1 MTFPLARLG
10 PWCKRRVSLCL
21 LAIMALLAAP
31 GQAVWAAEATAE
43 PLQVT
48 DSYLE
53 LRTGPGRGFPIFFVV
68 EKSEWITITLRHTD
82 WYRVLSAGGKQGWVT
97 RKQLETTL
105 TQAGGT
111 TTFRDLLLDDYLR
124 RRVEFGAAWGRFK
137 TEPMLKVFAG
147 YRLAES
153 VNVEATIGQVQGVF
167 SGTDFWHVNLQTE
180 PWSDQRFSPFFGVG
194 FGRFKNIPNL
204 SLVSALPTNANL
216 ANATLGLRLYLSERI
231 VLRTDYSIY
240 TAFVADTR
248 STEYRAIT
256 AGLSFFF

>member
-1 MTFPLARLG
+1 MTLALARLG

-21 LAIMALLAAP
+21 LAAAALAGLP
-31 GQAVWAAEATAE
+31 GQAARAAEATAE
-43 PLQVT
+43 ALQVT

-68 EKSEWITITLRHTD
+68 KKSEWITIELRHTD
-82 WYRVLSAGGKQGWVT
+82 WYRVFTAGGKQGWVT

-153 VNVEATIGQVQGVF
+153 VNVEATVGQVQGVF

-216 ANATLGLRLYLSERI
+216 ANATLGLRFYLSERI

-248 STEYRAIT
+248 STEYRAVT

>member
-1 MTFPLARLG
+1 MTPARARLG
-10 PWCKRRVSLCL
+10 SWCKRRVSPCL
-21 LAIMALLAAP
+21 LAAVLAGLWP
-31 GQAVWAAEATAE
+31 GQAVRAADDKVE

-48 DSYLE
+48 DAYIE
-53 LRTGPGRGFPIFFVV
+53 LRTGPGRGFPIFFVA
-68 EKSEWITITLRHTD
+68 EKSEWITIELRHTD
-82 WYRVLSAGGKQGWVT
+82 WYRVRTAGGKQGWVQ

-105 TQAGGT
+105 TQDGGT
-111 TTFRDLLLDDYLR
+111 KTFRDLLLDDYLR

-147 YRLAES
+147 YRLADT
-153 VNVEATIGQVQGVF
+153 VGVEATLGQVQGIF
-167 SGTDFWHVNLQTE
+167 SGTDFWHLNLQTE

-204 SLVSALPTNANL
+204 SLVSALPTDAKL
-216 ANATLGLRLYLSERI
+216 ANATLGLRVYLSDRV
-231 VLRTDYSIY
+231 VLRTDYTIY